1 MSKVVVFDKQSPSL
15 KEAQEIVGG
24 YVELVNLNGGDA
36 MLVNEE
42 GLLQELP
49 YNDKAS
55 FLADRLVVG
64 DVCVVKKEIRGE
76 DW

>member
-24 YVELVNLNGGDA
+24 YVERINLQSGDA

>member
-55 FLADRLVVG
+55 FLADRFVVG

>member
-24 YVELVNLNGGDA
+24 YVERINLQSGDA
-36 MLVNEE
+36 MLINEE
-42 GLLQELP
+42 GLLQSLP

-55 FLADRLVVG
+55 FLADTFVVG
-64 DVCVVKKEIRGE
+64 DVCVVKKEVRGE